1 MRSRPL
7 RDGATG
13 APRSP
18 EPDAG
23 QAALPDRPAPTPAP
37 PVPSSANDLDY
48 SNFFWGSGR
57 DPFDILGPFDDW
69 FDEARPAG
77 YYLFGQPMC
86 SAPRSRI
93 DVVEQLHKGRLDGL
107 INLASYN
114 YLGLSYRPE
123 VIAAARDAVEKYG
136 TGSSGSPILSGTT
149 ELHEEL
155 GRQIA
160 RFKDKEEC
168 LLFPSGYSANL
179 GVIAGIMRSG
189 DLVVTDQYAHASIV
203 DGIILSKA
211 QVRYFRHNNAA
222 DLERKLKDFEGRKL
236 VIVEGVY
243 SMDGDLANLP
253 EIVEVARRNGARIM
267 IDEAHSAFLFGKNG
281 RGVAEHFGLDD
292 AIDIHLGT
300 FSKSLGGQGGYVA
313 GSRKLIRYLKGFG
326 RSHVFSCA
334 LAPGVVGGLV
344 KACEIAKN
352 EPQLRE
358 RLWQNTALLQ
368 EHLRERGVDIGDSE
382 SQVIPIMIRD
392 DDRVFK
398 VAEDMIHSGVYLNP
412 VRYPAVGKHRS
423 RLRISVT
430 SSHTPEELRE
440 AADIIARVLDR
451 HGFLCR

>member
-1 MRSRPL
+1 MSSRPL
-7 RDGATG
+7 RDGAPSIPPATG
-13 APRSP
+13 TP
-18 EPDAG
+18 EPDPKASLESK
-23 QAALPDRPAPTPAP
+23 AAPVPPAPST
-37 PVPSSANDLDY
+37 ANDLDY
-48 SNFFWGSGR
+48 SNFFWGSGK

-77 YYLFGQPMC
+77 YYLFGQPMS
-86 SAPRSRI
+86 SAPRSRV
-93 DVVEQLHKGRLDGL
+93 DVVEQLHKHRLEGL

-123 VIAAARDAVEKYG
+123 VIDAACDAIRKYG

-149 ELHEEL
+149 DLHDKL
-155 GRQIA
+155 ARTIA
-160 RFKDKEEC
+160 DFKHKEEC

-179 GVIAGIMRSG
+179 GVIGGLMRSG
-189 DLVVTDQYAHASIV
+189 DLVVTDQFAHASIV

-222 DLERKLKDFEGRKL
+222 DLERKLKDFPGRKL
-236 VIVEGVY
+236 VIIEGVY

-253 EIVEVARRNGARIM
+253 EIVEVAKSNGARIM
-267 IDEAHSAFLFGKNG
+267 IDEAHSAFLFGPNG

-292 AIDIHLGT
+292 EIDIHLGT

-334 LAPGVVGGLV
+334 LAPGIVGGLI
-344 KACEIAKN
+344 KACQIARD
-352 EPQLRE
+352 EPELRDRLWENTAYLQALLRE
-358 RLWQNTALLQ
+358 RK
-368 EHLRERGVDIGDSE
+368 VDIGDSQ

-398 VAEDMIHSGVYLNP
+398 VAEDMIRGGVYLNP

-430 SSHTPEELRE
+430 STHSKSELLE

-451 HGFLCR
+451 HGLLCR

>member
-1 MRSRPL
+1 MPTRPL
-7 RDGATG
+7 RDGG
-13 APRSP
+13 APERAPESAPDTPVERSAGSRAP
-18 EPDAG
+18 EP
-23 QAALPDRPAPTPAP
+23 
-37 PVPSSANDLDY
+37 VSSAANDLDY
-48 SNFFWGSGR
+48 SNFFWGSGK
-57 DPFDILGPFDDW
+57 DPFDILDPFDDW
-69 FDEARPAG
+69 FDEARPQG
-77 YYLFGQPMC
+77 YYLFGQPM
-86 SAPRSRI
+86 SGAPRSRI
-93 DVVEQLHKGRLDGL
+93 DVVEQLHHERLTGL

-123 VIAAARDAVEKYG
+123 VIEAACDAIRRFG

-155 GRQIA
+155 GRRVA
-160 RFKDKEEC
+160 DFKDKESC

-179 GVIAGIMRSG
+179 GVIAGLMRSG
-189 DLVVTDQYAHASIV
+189 DLVVTDQFAHASIV

-222 DLERKLKDFEGRKL
+222 DLDRKLKDFNGRKL

-253 EIVEVARRNGARIM
+253 EIVEVCRRNGARIM

-292 AIDIHLGT
+292 EIDIHLGT
-300 FSKSLGGQGGYVA
+300 FSKSLGGQGGYVT
-313 GSRKLIRYLKGFG
+313 GSRKLVRYLKGFG

-334 LAPGVVGGLV
+334 LAPGVVGGLI
-344 KACEIAKN
+344 KACEIARN
-352 EPQLRE
+352 EPQLRD
-358 RLWQNTALLQ
+358 RLWENTALLQ
-368 EHLRERGVDIGDSE
+368 QHLREHGVDIGDSR

-392 DDRVFK
+392 DDRIFK
-398 VAEDMIHSGVYLNP
+398 VAEDMIRSGVYLNP

-430 SSHTPEELRE
+430 ASHTHEELRE

>member
-1 MRSRPL
+1 MGSRPL
-7 RDGATG
+7 RDGARG
-13 APRSP
+13 V
-18 EPDAG
+18 
-23 QAALPDRPAPTPAP
+23 AP
-37 PVPSSANDLDY
+37 PTEQEPGQTTQASRTVPVPAAPAISSANDLDY
-48 SNFFWGSGR
+48 SNFFWGSGK

-77 YYLFGQPMC
+77 YYLFGQPMS

-93 DVVEQLHKGRLDGL
+93 DVVEQLNKERLKGL

-123 VIAAARDAVEKYG
+123 VIAAAQEAIAKYG

-149 ELHEEL
+149 ELHDEL
-155 GRQIA
+155 SRRIA
-160 RFKDKEEC
+160 EFKHKEDC

-179 GVIAGIMRSG
+179 GVIAGLMRSG

-222 DLERKLKDFEGRKL
+222 DLERKLKDFQGRKL

-292 AIDIHLGT
+292 EIDIHLGT

-334 LAPGVVGGLV
+334 LTPGVVGGLI
-344 KACEIAKN
+344 KACEIAAS

-358 RLWQNTALLQ
+358 RLWENTAILQ
-368 EHLRERGVDIGDSE
+368 DHLRERGVDIGDSE

-392 DDRVFK
+392 DDRVFQ

-430 SSHTPEELRE
+430 SSHTPDELRE

-451 HGFLCR
+451 HGFLCP

>member
-1 MRSRPL
+1 L
-7 RDGATG
+7 RDGAPGDSRTSG
-13 APRSP
+13 EEQA
-18 EPDAG
+18 DARKS
-23 QAALPDRPAPTPAP
+23 ALPETDAATPP
-37 PVPSSANDLDY
+37 LSSANDLDY
-48 SNFFWGSGR
+48 SNFFWGSGK

-77 YYLFGQPMC
+77 YYLFGQPMS
-86 SAPRSRI
+86 SAPMTRI
-93 DVVEQLHKGRLDGL
+93 DVVEQLHKERLTGL

-123 VIAAARDAVEKYG
+123 VIEAAQEAVRRYG

-149 ELHEEL
+149 ELHEQL
-155 GRQIA
+155 GRRIA
-160 RFKDKEEC
+160 DFKDKEEC

-222 DLERKLKDFEGRKL
+222 DLERKLKDFPGRKL

-253 EIVEVARRNGARIM
+253 EIVEVAQRNGARIM

-292 AIDIHLGT
+292 EIDIHLGT

-334 LAPGVVGGLV
+334 LAPGVVGGLI
-344 KACEIAKN
+344 KACDIARE
-352 EPQLRE
+352 EPQLRDK
-358 RLWQNTALLQ
+358 LWENTAVLQ
-368 EHLRERGVDIGDSE
+368 QHLRDHGVDIGDSQ

-392 DDRVFK
+392 DDRVFQ
-398 VAEDMIHSGVYLNP
+398 VAEDMIHHGVYLNP

-430 SSHTPEELRE
+430 ASHTPDELRE
-440 AADIIARVLDR
+440 AADIIARVLDK
-451 HGFLCR
+451 HGFICR

>member
-1 MRSRPL
+1 MPSRPL
-7 RDGATG
+7 REGERDAAN
-13 APRSP
+13 AP
-18 EPDAG
+18 D
-23 QAALPDRPAPTPAP
+23 PAPVTPKESPRAAP
-37 PVPSSANDLDY
+37 AEETPVLSSANDLDY
-48 SNFFWGSGR
+48 SNFFWGSGK

-69 FDEARPAG
+69 FDEALPAG
-77 YYLFGQPMC
+77 YYLFGQPMS

-93 DVVEQLHKGRLDGL
+93 DVVEQLRFGQLPGL

-123 VIAAARDAVEKYG
+123 VIEASIDATRRFG

-155 GRQIA
+155 GRRIA
-160 RFKDKEEC
+160 EFKNKERC

-179 GVIAGIMRSG
+179 GVIAGLMRAG
-189 DLVVTDQYAHASIV
+189 DLVVTDQFAHASIV

-222 DLERKLKDFEGRKL
+222 DLDRKLKDFPGRKL

-253 EIVEVARRNGARIM
+253 EIVEVAQRNGARIM
-267 IDEAHSAFLFGKNG
+267 IDEAHSAFLFGRNG

-292 AIDIHLGT
+292 EIDIHLGT
-300 FSKSLGGQGGYVA
+300 FSKSLGGQGGYVV
-313 GSRKLIRYLKGFG
+313 GSRKLIRYLKGFA
-326 RSHVFSCA
+326 RAHVFSCA
-334 LAPGVVGGLV
+334 LAPGVVGGLL
-344 KACEIAKN
+344 KACEIARD
-352 EPQLRE
+352 EPELRG
-358 RLWQNTALLQ
+358 RLWENTALLQ
-368 EHLRERGVDIGDSE
+368 EYLREHGVDIGDSK

-392 DDRVFK
+392 DDRIFK
-398 VAEDMIHSGVYLNP
+398 VAEEMIHNGVYLNP

-430 SSHTPEELRE
+430 ASHTREELRE
-440 AADIIARVLDR
+440 AADIIARVLDK
-451 HGFLCR
+451 HGFLCP

>member
-1 MRSRPL
+1 MPSKPL
-7 RDGATG
+7 REG
-13 APRSP
+13 APENLRTS
-18 EPDAG
+18 D
-23 QAALPDRPAPTPAP
+23 PAPVKPDIKSTVDATPPPAP
-37 PVPSSANDLDY
+37 PAANDLDY
-48 SNFFWGSGR
+48 SNFFWGSGK
-57 DPFDILGPFDDW
+57 DPFDILDPFDDW
-69 FDEARPAG
+69 FVEARPQG
-77 YYLFGQPMC
+77 YYLFGQPMTGT
-86 SAPRSRI
+86 PKSRI
-93 DVVEQLHKGRLDGL
+93 DVVEQLHHEHLTNL

-123 VIAAARDAVEKYG
+123 VIEAAREAVLKYG

-155 GRQIA
+155 QKKIA
-160 RFKDKEEC
+160 AFKDKESC
-168 LLFPSGYSANL
+168 LLFPSGYSANV
-179 GVIAGIMRSG
+179 GIIAGLMRAG
-189 DLVVTDQYAHASIV
+189 DLVVTDQFAHASIV

-222 DLERKLKDFEGRKL
+222 DLDRKLKDFNGRKL

-253 EIVEVARRNGARIM
+253 EIVEVAQRNGARIM
-267 IDEAHSAFLFGKNG
+267 IDEAHSAFLFGPNG

-292 AIDIHLGT
+292 QIDVHMGT
-300 FSKSLGGQGGYVA
+300 FSKSLGGQGGYVV
-313 GSRKLIRYLKGFG
+313 GSLKLTRYLKGFG

-334 LAPGVVGGLV
+334 LAPGVVGGLI
-344 KACEIAKN
+344 KACDIARD
-352 EPQLRE
+352 EPELRDRLWENTTLLQALLRE
-358 RLWQNTALLQ
+358 RN
-368 EHLRERGVDIGDSE
+368 VDIGDSK

-398 VAEDMIHSGVYLNP
+398 VAEDMIHNGVYLNP

-430 SSHTPEELRE
+430 SSHTHDELRA
-440 AADIIARVLDR
+440 AADIIARVLDK

>member
-1 MRSRPL
+1 MPSKPL
-7 RDGATG
+7 REG
-13 APRSP
+13 
-18 EPDAG
+18 EPDDVRTPDS
-23 QAALPDRPAPTPAP
+23 ALAKPDAKSSDASPVAPTPSA
-37 PVPSSANDLDY
+37 ANDLDY
-48 SNFFWGSGR
+48 SNFFWGSGK
-57 DPFDILGPFDDW
+57 DPFDILDPFDDW
-69 FDEARPAG
+69 FEEARPQG
-77 YYLFGQPMC
+77 YYLFGQPMT
-86 SAPRSRI
+86 SSPRSRI
-93 DVVEQLHKGRLDGL
+93 DVVEQLRHQKLSNL

-123 VIAAARDAVEKYG
+123 VIEASRQAVLQYG

-155 GRQIA
+155 QTKIA
-160 RFKDKEEC
+160 AFKNKESC

-179 GVIAGIMRSG
+179 GVIAGLMRAG
-189 DLVVTDQYAHASIV
+189 DLVVTDQFAHASIV

-222 DLERKLKDFEGRKL
+222 DLDRKLKDFSGRKL

-253 EIVEVARRNGARIM
+253 EIVEVAQRNGARIM

-292 AIDIHLGT
+292 EIDIHLGT
-300 FSKSLGGQGGYVA
+300 FSKSLGGQGGYVV

-334 LAPGVVGGLV
+334 LAPGVVGGLI
-344 KACEIAKN
+344 KACEIARD
-352 EPQLRE
+352 EPQLRDK
-358 RLWQNTALLQ
+358 LWENTALLQ
-368 EHLRERGVDIGDSE
+368 ALLRERNVDIGDSK

-398 VAEDMIHSGVYLNP
+398 VAEDMIHHGVYLNP
-412 VRYPAVGKHRS
+412 VRYPVVGKHRS

-430 SSHTPEELRE
+430 SSHTADELH
-440 AADIIARVLDR
+440 AAAEIIARVLDK

>member
-7 RDGATG
+7 PDGAGGVGPPEGSVTG
-13 APRSP
+13 EDRARSVPTP
-18 EPDAG
+18 EP
-23 QAALPDRPAPTPAP
+23 PASP
-37 PVPSSANDLDY
+37 SANDLDY
-48 SNFFWGSGR
+48 SNFFWGSGA

-77 YYLFGQPMC
+77 YYLFGQPMS
-86 SAPRSRI
+86 SAPRTRI
-93 DVVEQLHKGRLDGL
+93 DVVEQLGHERLKGL

-123 VIAAARDAVEKYG
+123 VIEAAIAATRQYG

-149 ELHEEL
+149 ELHEALSRKVAE
-155 GRQIA
+155 
-160 RFKDKEEC
+160 FKDKEQC
-168 LLFPSGYSANL
+168 LLFPSGYSANV

-189 DLVVTDQYAHASIV
+189 DLVVTDQFAHASIV

-222 DLERKLKDFEGRKL
+222 DLDRKLKDFPGRKL

-253 EIVEVARRNGARIM
+253 EIVEVAQRNGARIM

-292 AIDIHLGT
+292 EIDIHLGT

-326 RSHVFSCA
+326 RAHVFSCA
-334 LAPGVVGGLV
+334 LAPGVVGGLL
-344 KACEIAKN
+344 KACEIACN
-352 EPQLRE
+352 EPELRG
-358 RLWQNTALLQ
+358 RLWENTAVLQ
-368 EHLRERGVDIGDSE
+368 QHLRDRGVDIGDSE

-392 DDRVFK
+392 DDRIFK

-430 SSHTPEELRE
+430 ASHSHDELRE

-451 HGFLCR
+451 HGFLCP

>member
-1 MRSRPL
+1 MSSKPL
-7 RDGATG
+7 RDGAP
-13 APRSP
+13 AISS
-18 EPDAG
+18 DAAEA
-23 QAALPDRPAPTPAP
+23 QPAKANPAPVEPAA
-37 PVPSSANDLDY
+37 STANDLDY
-48 SNFFWGSGR
+48 SNFFWGSGK

-77 YYLFGQPMC
+77 YYLFGQPMS
-86 SAPRSRI
+86 SAPRTHI
-93 DVVEQLHKGRLDGL
+93 DVVEQLHRQRLNGL

-114 YLGLSYRPE
+114 YLGLSYRAE
-123 VIAAARDAVEKYG
+123 VIEASIAAIRKYG

-149 ELHEEL
+149 ELHDEL
-155 GRQIA
+155 SNALA
-160 RFKDKEEC
+160 RFKNKEQC

-179 GVIAGIMRSG
+179 GVIAGLMRSG
-189 DLVVTDQYAHASIV
+189 DLVVTDQFAHASIV

-222 DLERKLKDFEGRKL
+222 DLERKLKDFPGRKL

-253 EIVEVARRNGARIM
+253 EIVEVAKSNGARIM
-267 IDEAHSAFLFGKNG
+267 IDEAHSAFLFGPNG

-292 AIDIHLGT
+292 EIDIHLGT

-313 GSRKLIRYLKGFG
+313 GSRKLIRYLKGFA
-326 RSHVFSCA
+326 RAHVFSCA
-334 LAPGVVGGLV
+334 LAPGVVGGLL
-344 KACEIAKN
+344 KACEIARA
-352 EPQLRE
+352 EPELRD
-358 RLWQNTALLQ
+358 RLWKNTAYLQ
-368 EHLRERGVDIGDSE
+368 ELLRERGVDIGDSQ

-398 VAEDMIHSGVYLNP
+398 IAEDMIRHGVYLNP

-430 SSHTPEELRE
+430 ASHVPSELRD

-451 HGFLCR
+451 HGLLCR

>member
-1 MRSRPL
+1 MSSRPL
-7 RDGATG
+7 RDGDPAVSGVPASPPATPTETSK
-13 APRSP
+13 ASP
-18 EPDAG
+18 
-23 QAALPDRPAPTPAP
+23 TP
-37 PVPSSANDLDY
+37 PVPVASTANDLDY
-48 SNFFWGSGR
+48 SNFFWGSGK

-77 YYLFGQPMC
+77 YYLFGQPMA

-93 DVVEQLHKGRLDGL
+93 DVVEQLHKEQLNGL

-114 YLGLSYRPE
+114 YLGLSYRAD
-123 VIAAARDAVEKYG
+123 VIEAACDAIRAYG

-149 ELHEEL
+149 ELHERL
-155 GRQIA
+155 SRTIA
-160 RFKDKEEC
+160 EFKNKEQC

-179 GVIAGIMRSG
+179 GVIAGLMRSG
-189 DLVVTDQYAHASIV
+189 DLVVTDQFAHASIV

-222 DLERKLKDFEGRKL
+222 DLERKLKDFPGRKL

-253 EIVEVARRNGARIM
+253 EIVEVAKSNGARIM
-267 IDEAHSAFLFGKNG
+267 IDEAHSAFLFGPNG

-292 AIDIHLGT
+292 EIDIHLGT

-313 GSRKLIRYLKGFG
+313 GSRKLIRYLKGFA
-326 RSHVFSCA
+326 RAHVFSCA
-334 LAPGVVGGLV
+334 LAPGVVGGLL
-344 KACEIAKN
+344 KACEIARD
-352 EPQLRE
+352 EPQLRDQ
-358 RLWQNTALLQ
+358 LWKNTAYLQ
-368 EHLRERGVDIGDSE
+368 ELLRERGVDIGDSQ

-398 VAEDMIHSGVYLNP
+398 VAEDMIHHGVYLNP

-430 SSHTPEELRE
+430 STHTSQELRE
-440 AADIIARVLDR
+440 AADIIASVLDR
-451 HGFLCR
+451 HGLLCR

>member
-1 MRSRPL
+1 MSSRPL
-7 RDGATG
+7 RDGDPAVSG
-13 APRSP
+13 VPASP
-18 EPDAG
+18 
-23 QAALPDRPAPTPAP
+23 PATPAEPSKASSTP
-37 PVPSSANDLDY
+37 PVPVASTANDLDY
-48 SNFFWGSGR
+48 SNFFWGSGK

-77 YYLFGQPMC
+77 YYLFGQPMA

-93 DVVEQLHKGRLDGL
+93 DVVEQLHKEQLKGL

-114 YLGLSYRPE
+114 YLGLSYRAD
-123 VIAAARDAVEKYG
+123 VIEAACEAIRTYG

-149 ELHEEL
+149 ELHERL
-155 GRQIA
+155 SNAIA
-160 RFKDKEEC
+160 EFKNKEQC

-179 GVIAGIMRSG
+179 GVIAGLMRSG
-189 DLVVTDQYAHASIV
+189 DLVVTDQFAHASIV

-222 DLERKLKDFEGRKL
+222 DLERKLKDFPGRKL

-253 EIVEVARRNGARIM
+253 EIVEVAKSNGARIM
-267 IDEAHSAFLFGKNG
+267 IDEAHSAFLFGPNG

-292 AIDIHLGT
+292 EIDIHLGT

-313 GSRKLIRYLKGFG
+313 GSRKLIRYLKGFA
-326 RSHVFSCA
+326 RAHVFSCA
-334 LAPGVVGGLV
+334 LAPGVVGGLL
-344 KACEIAKN
+344 KACEIARD
-352 EPQLRE
+352 EPQLRDQ
-358 RLWQNTALLQ
+358 LWKNTAYLQ
-368 EHLRERGVDIGDSE
+368 ELLRERGVDIGDSQ

-398 VAEDMIHSGVYLNP
+398 VAEDMIHHGVYLNP

-430 SSHTPEELRE
+430 STHTSQELRE
-440 AADIIARVLDR
+440 AADIIASVLDR
-451 HGFLCR
+451 HGLLCR

>member
-1 MRSRPL
+1 
-7 RDGATG
+7 
-13 APRSP
+13 
-18 EPDAG
+18 
-23 QAALPDRPAPTPAP
+23 
-37 PVPSSANDLDY
+37 VPSTANDLDY
-48 SNFFWGSGR
+48 SNFFWGSGK
-57 DPFDILGPFDDW
+57 DPFDILDPFDDW

-77 YYLFGQPMC
+77 YYLFGQPM
-86 SAPRSRI
+86 SGAPRPRV
-93 DVVEQLHKGRLDGL
+93 DVVEQLHKKPLDGL

-123 VIAAARDAVEKYG
+123 VIEAACDAIRTYG

-149 ELHEEL
+149 DLHNRL
-155 GRQIA
+155 SRTIA
-160 RFKDKEEC
+160 DFKNKEEC
-168 LLFPSGYSANL
+168 LLFPSGYGANL
-179 GVIAGIMRSG
+179 GVIAGLMRSG
-189 DLVVTDQYAHASIV
+189 DLVVTDQFAHASIV

-222 DLERKLKDFEGRKL
+222 DLERKLKDFPGRKL

-253 EIVEVARRNGARIM
+253 EIVEVAKSNGARIM
-267 IDEAHSAFLFGKNG
+267 IDEAHSAFLFGPNG

-292 AIDIHLGT
+292 EIDIHLGT

-326 RSHVFSCA
+326 RSYVFSCA
-334 LAPGVVGGLV
+334 LSPDVVGGLI
-344 KACEIAKN
+344 KACEIARD
-352 EPQLRE
+352 EPELRD
-358 RLWQNTALLQ
+358 RLWANTAYLQ
-368 EHLRERGVDIGDSE
+368 EQLRERGVDIGDSQ

-398 VAEDMIHSGVYLNP
+398 VAEDMIHHGVYLNP

-430 SSHTPEELRE
+430 SSHTMPELSE
-440 AADIIARVLDR
+440 AADIIAKVLDR
-451 HGFLCR
+451 HGLLCR

>member
-7 RDGATG
+7 RDGA
-13 APRSP
+13 
-18 EPDAG
+18 PDSARTPDVDS
-23 QAALPDRPAPTPAP
+23 QAKAKPAEPAPAPA
-37 PVPSSANDLDY
+37 SSANDLDY
-48 SNFFWGSGR
+48 SNFFWGSGK

-77 YYLFGQPMC
+77 YYLFGQPMS

-93 DVVEQLHKGRLDGL
+93 DVVEQLHKGRLPGL

-123 VIAAARDAVEKYG
+123 VIEASIDAIRKYG

-155 GRQIA
+155 GRQVA
-160 RFKDKEEC
+160 EFKNKEQC

-203 DGIILSKA
+203 DGIILSTA

-222 DLERKLKDFEGRKL
+222 DLDRKLKDFNGRKL

-253 EIVEVARRNGARIM
+253 EIVEVAQRNNARIM
-267 IDEAHSAFLFGKNG
+267 IDEAHSAFLFGPNG

-292 AIDIHLGT
+292 EIDIHLGT

-334 LAPGVVGGLV
+334 LAPGVVGGLL
-344 KACEIAKN
+344 KACQIARE
-352 EPQLRE
+352 EPELRDH
-358 RLWQNTALLQ
+358 LWENTAILQ
-368 EHLRERGVDIGDSE
+368 QHLRDRGVDIGDSE

-392 DDRVFK
+392 DDRIFK
-398 VAEDMIHSGVYLNP
+398 VAEEMIHNGVYLNP

-430 SSHTPEELRE
+430 SSHTHEELRE
-440 AADIIARVLDR
+440 AANIIARVLDK
-451 HGFLCR
+451 HGFLCP

>member
-1 MRSRPL
+1 MPSKPLREGAPDDNRASDSALSRPESKPPV
-7 RDGATG
+7 DA
-13 APRSP
+13 SP
-18 EPDAG
+18 VV
-23 QAALPDRPAPTPAP
+23 

-48 SNFFWGSGR
+48 SNFFWGSGK
-57 DPFDILGPFDDW
+57 DPFDILDPFDDW
-69 FDEARPAG
+69 FDEARPQG
-77 YYLFGQPMC
+77 YYLFGQPM
-86 SAPRSRI
+86 SSSPKSRI
-93 DVVEQLHKGRLDGL
+93 DVVEQLHHEKLKNL

-123 VIAAARDAVEKYG
+123 VIEAAREAILKYG

-155 GRQIA
+155 QRKIA
-160 RFKDKEEC
+160 DFKDKESC

-179 GVIAGIMRSG
+179 GVIAGLMRSG
-189 DLVVTDQYAHASIV
+189 DLVVTDQFAHASIV

-222 DLERKLKDFEGRKL
+222 DLDRKLKDFSGRKL

-253 EIVEVARRNGARIM
+253 EIVEVAQRNGARIM

-292 AIDIHLGT
+292 QIDIHLGT
-300 FSKSLGGQGGYVA
+300 FSKSLGGQGGYVV

-334 LAPGVVGGLV
+334 LAPGVVGGLI
-344 KACEIAKN
+344 KACELARD
-352 EPQLRE
+352 EPQLRD
-358 RLWQNTALLQ
+358 RLWENTALLQ
-368 EHLRERGVDIGDSE
+368 AHLREHGVDIGDSK

-398 VAEDMIHSGVYLNP
+398 VAEDMIHAGVYLNP

-430 SSHTPEELRE
+430 ASHTHEELRA
-440 AADIIARVLDR
+440 AADIIARVLDK

>member
-1 MRSRPL
+1 MSSRPL
-7 RDGATG
+7 RDGDRAVSGVPASPPATPTEPSK
-13 APRSP
+13 ASP
-18 EPDAG
+18 
-23 QAALPDRPAPTPAP
+23 TP
-37 PVPSSANDLDY
+37 PVPVASTANDLDY
-48 SNFFWGSGR
+48 SNFFWGSGK

-77 YYLFGQPMC
+77 YYLFGQPMA

-93 DVVEQLHKGRLDGL
+93 DIVEQLHKEHLKGL

-114 YLGLSYRPE
+114 YLGLSYRAD
-123 VIAAARDAVEKYG
+123 VIEAACEAIRTYG

-149 ELHEEL
+149 ELHERL
-155 GRQIA
+155 SRTIA
-160 RFKDKEEC
+160 EFKNKEQC

-179 GVIAGIMRSG
+179 GVIAGLMRSG
-189 DLVVTDQYAHASIV
+189 DLVVTDQFAHASIV

-222 DLERKLKDFEGRKL
+222 DLERKLKDFPGRKL

-253 EIVEVARRNGARIM
+253 EIVEVAKSNGARIM
-267 IDEAHSAFLFGKNG
+267 IDEAHSAFLFGPNG

-292 AIDIHLGT
+292 EIDIHLGT

-313 GSRKLIRYLKGFG
+313 GSRKLIRYLKGFA
-326 RSHVFSCA
+326 RAHVFSCA
-334 LAPGVVGGLV
+334 LAPGVVGGLL
-344 KACEIAKN
+344 KACEIARD
-352 EPQLRE
+352 EPQLRDQ
-358 RLWQNTALLQ
+358 LWKNTAYLQ
-368 EHLRERGVDIGDSE
+368 ELLRERGVDIGDSQ

-398 VAEDMIHSGVYLNP
+398 VAEDMIHHGVYLNP

-430 SSHTPEELRE
+430 STHTSQELRE
-440 AADIIARVLDR
+440 AADIIASVLDR
-451 HGFLCR
+451 HGLLCR

>member
-1 MRSRPL
+1 MPSKPL
-7 RDGATG
+7 REGASDDVRTPDS
-13 APRSP
+13 ALTRP
-18 EPDAG
+18 ESKPVIDA
-23 QAALPDRPAPTPAP
+23 RPTA
-37 PVPSSANDLDY
+37 PVPSAANDLDY
-48 SNFFWGSGR
+48 SNFFWGSGK
-57 DPFDILGPFDDW
+57 DPFDILDPFDDW
-69 FDEARPAG
+69 FDEARPQG
-77 YYLFGQPMC
+77 YYLFGQPM
-86 SAPRSRI
+86 SGTPRSRI
-93 DVVEQLHKGRLDGL
+93 DVVEQLHHEKLKNL

-123 VIAAARDAVEKYG
+123 VIEAARDAILKYG

-155 GRQIA
+155 QNKIA
-160 RFKDKEEC
+160 AFKNKESC

-179 GVIAGIMRSG
+179 GVIAGLMRSG
-189 DLVVTDQYAHASIV
+189 DLVVTDQFAHASIV

-222 DLERKLKDFEGRKL
+222 DLDRKLKDFAGRKL

-253 EIVEVARRNGARIM
+253 EIVEVCQRNGARIM
-267 IDEAHSAFLFGKNG
+267 IDEAHSAFLFGPNG

-292 AIDIHLGT
+292 QIDIHLGT

-334 LAPGVVGGLV
+334 LAPGVVGGLI
-344 KACEIAKN
+344 KACELAHN
-352 EPQLRE
+352 EPELRA
-358 RLWQNTALLQ
+358 RLWENTALLQ
-368 EHLRERGVDIGDSE
+368 AHLREHGVDIGDSK

-392 DDRVFK
+392 DDRIFK
-398 VAEDMIHSGVYLNP
+398 VAEDMIHAGVYLNP

-430 SSHTPEELRE
+430 SSHTHDELRA
-440 AADIIARVLDR
+440 AADIIARVLDK

>member
-1 MRSRPL
+1 MPSKPLREGAPDDNLASDSALSRPESKPPV
-7 RDGATG
+7 DV
-13 APRSP
+13 SP
-18 EPDAG
+18 VV
-23 QAALPDRPAPTPAP
+23 PAPSA
-37 PVPSSANDLDY
+37 ANDLDY
-48 SNFFWGSGR
+48 SNFFWGSGK
-57 DPFDILGPFDDW
+57 DPFDILDPFDDW
-69 FDEARPAG
+69 FDEARPQG
-77 YYLFGQPMC
+77 YYLFGQPMS
-86 SAPRSRI
+86 SAPKSRI
-93 DVVEQLHKGRLDGL
+93 DVVEQLHHEKLKNL

-123 VIAAARDAVEKYG
+123 VIEAAREAILKYG

-155 GRQIA
+155 QRKLA
-160 RFKDKEEC
+160 DFKDKESC

-179 GVIAGIMRSG
+179 GVIAGLMRSG
-189 DLVVTDQYAHASIV
+189 DLVVTDQFAHASIV

-222 DLERKLKDFEGRKL
+222 DLDRKLKDFSGRKL

-253 EIVEVARRNGARIM
+253 EIVEVAQRNGARIM

-292 AIDIHLGT
+292 QIDIHLGT

-313 GSRKLIRYLKGFG
+313 GSRKLIRYLKGFA
-326 RSHVFSCA
+326 RAHVFSCA
-334 LAPGVVGGLV
+334 LAPSVVAGLI
-344 KACEIAKN
+344 KACEIARD
-352 EPQLRE
+352 EPELRD
-358 RLWQNTALLQ
+358 RLWENTALLQ
-368 EHLRERGVDIGDSE
+368 SHLREHGVDIGDSK

-392 DDRVFK
+392 DDRIFK
-398 VAEDMIHSGVYLNP
+398 VAEDMIHAGVYINP

-430 SSHTPEELRE
+430 ASHTHDELRQ
-440 AADIIARVLDR
+440 AADIIARVLDK

>member
-1 MRSRPL
+1 MRSRSM
-7 RDGATG
+7 RDGAPETPG
-13 APRSP
+13 ST

-23 QAALPDRPAPTPAP
+23 RPAGPADASPAP
-37 PVPSSANDLDY
+37 EAPAPSSANDLDY
-48 SNFFWGSGR
+48 SNFFWGSGK

-77 YYLFGQPMC
+77 YYLFGQPMS

-93 DVVEQLHKGRLDGL
+93 DVVEQLHRERLEGL

-123 VIAAARDAVEKYG
+123 VIEAAAAAIHTYG

-149 ELHEEL
+149 ELHEAL
-155 GRQIA
+155 GRRVA
-160 RFKDKEEC
+160 AFKAKEEC

-179 GVIAGIMRSG
+179 GVIAGLMRAG

-222 DLERKLKDFEGRKL
+222 DLDRKLKDFSGRKL

-253 EIVEVARRNGARIM
+253 EIVEVARRHGARIM

-281 RGVAEHFGLDD
+281 RGIGEHFGLDD
-292 AIDIHLGT
+292 QIDIHLGT

-334 LAPGVVGGLV
+334 LAPGVVGGLL
-344 KACEIAKN
+344 KACEIAEN
-352 EPQLRE
+352 EPELRD
-358 RLWQNTALLQ
+358 RLWENTALLQ
-368 EHLRERGVDIGDSE
+368 QHLRDRGVDIGESE

-392 DDRVFK
+392 DDRIFK
-398 VAEDMIHSGVYLNP
+398 VAEDMIHNGVYLNP

-430 SSHTPEELRE
+430 AAHAHDELRE
-440 AADIIARVLDR
+440 AADIIARVLDH
-451 HGFLCR
+451 HGFLCP

>member
-1 MRSRPL
+1 MPTRPL
-7 RDGATG
+7 RDGSQDPAIETRRAVPVEPSSTA
-13 APRSP
+13 APAS
-18 EPDAG
+18 DA
-23 QAALPDRPAPTPAP
+23 L
-37 PVPSSANDLDY
+37 PSSANDLDY
-48 SNFFWGSGR
+48 SNFFWGSGK
-57 DPFDILGPFDDW
+57 DPFDILDPFDDW

-77 YYLFGQPMC
+77 YYLFGQPM
-86 SAPRSRI
+86 SGAPRPRI
-93 DVVEQLHKGRLDGL
+93 DVTEQLHKQHLPGL

-123 VIAAARDAVEKYG
+123 VIEASADAVRTYG

-149 ELHEEL
+149 ALHEEL
-155 GRQIA
+155 GRKVA
-160 RFKDKEEC
+160 AFKNKEEC

-179 GVIAGIMRSG
+179 GVIAGLMRSG
-189 DLVVTDQYAHASIV
+189 DLVVTDQFAHASIV

-222 DLERKLKDFEGRKL
+222 DLDRKLKDFNGRKL

-253 EIVEVARRNGARIM
+253 EIVEVCQRNGARIM

-334 LAPGVVGGLV
+334 LAPGIVGGLI
-344 KACEIAKN
+344 KACEIASN
-352 EPQLRE
+352 EPELRT
-358 RLWQNTALLQ
+358 RLWENTTLLQ
-368 EHLRERGVDIGDSE
+368 EHLRERGVDIGDSK

-398 VAEDMIHSGVYLNP
+398 VAEDMIHNGVYLNP

-430 SSHTPEELRE
+430 SSHTHEQLKE
-440 AADIIARVLDR
+440 AADIIARVLDK

>member
-7 RDGATG
+7 RDGESALVGDTRAEETSPDGNARPPATT
-13 APRSP
+13 
-18 EPDAG
+18 
-23 QAALPDRPAPTPAP
+23 PTPTMT
-37 PVPSSANDLDY
+37 SANDLDY
-48 SNFFWGSGR
+48 SNFFWGSGK

-77 YYLFGQPMC
+77 YYLFGQPMS
-86 SAPRSRI
+86 SAPRTRI
-93 DVVEQLHKGRLDGL
+93 DVVEQLKHERLEGL

-123 VIAAARDAVEKYG
+123 VIEAAIDAIRTYG

-155 GRQIA
+155 SRKVA
-160 RFKDKEEC
+160 EFKNKEQC
-168 LLFPSGYSANL
+168 LLFPSGYSANV

-222 DLERKLKDFEGRKL
+222 DLDRKLKDFPGRKL

-253 EIVEVARRNGARIM
+253 EIVEVAQRNGARIM

-281 RGVAEHFGLDD
+281 RGVAEHFGVDD
-292 AIDIHLGT
+292 EIDIHLGT

-326 RSHVFSCA
+326 RAHVFSCA
-334 LAPGVVGGLV
+334 LAPGTVGGLL
-344 KACEIAKN
+344 KACELAAT
-352 EPQLRE
+352 EPELRD
-358 RLWQNTALLQ
+358 RLWENTAVLQ
-368 EHLRERGVDIGDSE
+368 NHLRDHGVDIGDSE

-392 DDRVFK
+392 DDRIFK
-398 VAEDMIHSGVYLNP
+398 VAEDMIHHGVYLNP

-430 SSHTPEELRE
+430 ASHTHDELRE

>member
-1 MRSRPL
+1 MKSRPL
-7 RDGATG
+7 RDGMPGSIRTSEPVPEAADHKQKP
-13 APRSP
+13 APAP
-18 EPDAG
+18 EPP
-23 QAALPDRPAPTPAP
+23 AL
-37 PVPSSANDLDY
+37 SSANDLDY
-48 SNFFWGSGR
+48 SNFFWGSGK

-77 YYLFGQPMC
+77 YYLFGQPMS
-86 SAPRSRI
+86 SAPRTRI
-93 DVVEQLHKGRLDGL
+93 DVVEQLHKGRLSGL
-107 INLASYN
+107 VNLASYN
-114 YLGLSYRPE
+114 YLGLSYRQD
-123 VIAAARDAVEKYG
+123 VIDASIEAIRRFG

-149 ELHEEL
+149 EMHEEL
-155 GRQIA
+155 GRRVA
-160 RFKDKEEC
+160 EFKDKEQC

-222 DLERKLKDFEGRKL
+222 DLDRKLKDFNGRKL

-253 EIVEVARRNGARIM
+253 EIVEVAQRNGARIM

-281 RGVAEHFGLDD
+281 RGVAEHFGLDEE
-292 AIDIHLGT
+292 IDIHLGT

-334 LAPGVVGGLV
+334 LAPGVVGGLL
-344 KACEIAKN
+344 KACEIAGN
-352 EPQLRE
+352 EPELRDQLWDNTAFLQQQLRD
-358 RLWQNTALLQ
+358 
-368 EHLRERGVDIGDSE
+368 RGVDIGDSQ

-398 VAEDMIHSGVYLNP
+398 VAEDMIHNGVYLNP

-430 SSHTPEELRE
+430 ASHTHEELRE
-440 AADIIARVLDR
+440 AADIIARVLDK